1 MEIIFCYIIQK
12 DIDHHKSVLFLCRS
26 TIIHNLLTFHVHFFF
41 RKSCSKN
48 NSKALG
54 KLRQVVRKYN
64 RDFTE
69 DIEKFKENPDLP
81 DDDEDEEDQE
91 KGKYNAHFILSLITM
106 LMNELLWRFFF
117 TRGFENALKNY
128 Q

>member
-1 MEIIFCYIIQK
+1 M
-12 DIDHHKSVLFLCRS
+12 
-26 TIIHNLLTFHVHFFF
+26 
-41 RKSCSKN
+41 
-48 NSKALG
+48 G